1 LKYYLKEAKKLL
13 ACRPN
18 GAMLRFT
25 GCKNS
30 RFGGH
35 LPVPMK
41 LHSDYTTL
49 LLSLLLLFVVGGL
62 AIWLVEDFGS
72 PLSDGGDT
80 DFYEYVGYYFAH
92 NLTLWPF
99 PQLNL
104 IHDQTFYPY
113 GANHTLL
120 DWGWERD
127 YWYAVCYWVFGEGE
141 PGPYLQYYYVYS
153 LLVSALGTFW
163 LIRTPFGNTKAF
175 VAGLIVSAFNFYCL
189 YKFPVHFNI
198 SVVHWTTLCIIAT
211 YRILYELVT
220 NKTRLPSPTLVLL
233 WTWLHIQ
240 VLSQEL
246 GYVAGFALTFTTICV
261 PFIGWYVWL
270 HLTPGPSPCE
280 GEGRL
285 QRPSFSDLGKLGRR
299 KLTDKTSLFFTRRRL
314 FDGSV
319 GGEVARCF
327 GLCLLILLSLW
338 LYLPLTLQIFV
349 GAQAYADAPLE
360 MKPIWSHPL
369 RLLIPYVP
377 GLDTMAIDYK
387 RYLHDWFESYGQ
399 GSPGLYLVILGMLG
413 FWTVRRKSALWIP
426 IVLTLTLCLLYHPV
440 WFPTLRMFPWFSFNR
455 HGGRATLV
463 YPVLF
468 VLLALSAQW
477 PAKRFGRIAFIA
489 LLVLMI
495 TEWVW
500 GFRYPMLYSPQ
511 PVSSS
516 LYRYLET
523 VRNTP
528 GEAVL
533 DFPFCTIGADGVG
546 AEEGLCPYYLQQN
559 AVFTFRRFHQKK
571 VLGQYWGRLH
581 PKYIQPFLA
590 DNWPRLLEP
599 GHVFT
604 PTDWQFLDQ
613 FLRQNKFAGINLF
626 PDLLTPA
633 QRQAFY
639 VHFGKP
645 VVQSN
650 FPMAGTV
657 EFLPLQ
663 P

>member
-1 LKYYLKEAKKLL
+1 
-13 ACRPN
+13 
-18 GAMLRFT
+18 M
-25 GCKNS
+25 
-30 RFGGH
+30 
-35 LPVPMK
+35 
-41 LHSDYTTL
+41 
-49 LLSLLLLFVVGGL
+49 LLFVVGGL
-62 AIWLVEDFGS
+62 AVWVVEDFSS

-127 YWYAVCYWVFGEGE
+127 YWYAACYWVFGHGE

-153 LLVSALGTFW
+153 LLVSSLGTFW
-163 LIRTPFGNTKAF
+163 LIRKPFGNTRAF
-175 VAGLIVSAFNFYCL
+175 VAGLIVSVFNFYCL
-189 YKFPVHFNI
+189 YKFPVHLNI
-198 SVVHWTTLCIIAT
+198 SVVHWTTLSIIAT
-211 YRILYELVT
+211 YRTLYELVT
-220 NKTRLPSPTLVLL
+220 DQTRLSSPTLVLL
-233 WTWLHIQ
+233 WIWLHIQ

-261 PFIGWYVWL
+261 PFIGWYGWQKI
-270 HLTPGPSPCE
+270 E
-280 GEGRL
+280 GE
-285 QRPSFSDLGKLGRR
+285 
-299 KLTDKTSLFFTRRRL
+299 LFEKGEWEFRHFCRVPANL
-314 FDGSV
+314 ILV
-319 GGEVARCF
+319 G
-327 GLCLLILLSLW
+327 LILLSLW
-338 LYLPLTLQIFV
+338 LYLPLTLQVFV
-349 GAQAYADAPLE
+349 GTQVYVDAPLE
-360 MKPIWSHPL
+360 MKPVWSHPL
-369 RLLIPYVP
+369 RLLIPYLP
-377 GLDTMAIDYK
+377 GLDTTAFDHK
-387 RYLHDWFESYGQ
+387 HYLHDSFESYGQ
-399 GSPGLYLVILGMLG
+399 GSPGLYLFILAVLG
-413 FWTVRRKSALWIP
+413 FWTVRRKQALWVP
-426 IVLTLTLCLLYHPV
+426 VALMLVLCLLYHPV
-440 WFPTLRMFPWFSFNR
+440 WLPTLRVFPWFSFNR
-455 HGGRATLV
+455 HGGRASLA

-468 VLLALSAQW
+468 LLLALSVQW
-477 PAKRFGRIAFIA
+477 PVKRFGQLAFFA
-489 LLVLMI
+489 LLTLMI
-495 TEWVW
+495 TEWMW

-571 VLGQYWGRLH
+571 VVGQYWGRLH
-581 PKYIQPFLA
+581 PNYIQPFLA
-590 DNWPRLLEP
+590 DNWPHLLEP

-604 PTDWQFLDQ
+604 STDWQFLDR

-626 PDLLTPA
+626 PDLLTHA

-639 VHFGKP
+639 AHFGKP
-645 VVQSN
+645 VVQSR
-650 FPMAGTV
+650 FPMAGRV
-657 EFLPLQ
+657 EFLPLK
-663 P
+663 